1 MLSASRLQS
10 FPKGAHDLALPF
22 RQGSSDPAPCHLF
35 KATFSSSPESDTLQ
49 QRDAL
54 PIRTDIL
61 RMTILLAGEVS
72 PGIWIQELAGRRTT

>member
-1 MLSASRLQS
+1 MLSASGLCY
-10 FPKGAHDLALPF
+10 FPKGVHDLALPF
-22 RQGSSDPAPCHLF
+22 WQGGSDPAPCHLF

-61 RMTILLAGEVS
+61 RMTFLLAGEVS
-72 PGIWIQELAGRRTT
+72 PGIWSQELAGRRTT